1 MRYDTE
7 LKQYLKS
14 TGLRARDLVKIRA
27 KNKAAAKAAARRP
40 PAPPQQ
46 QQQSRPLATTSLD
59 AQQLSNPQLGQ
70 PFMDFPSLAWVRP
83 FQWELACRWVCCQDF
98 HRCGLPPVS
107 SIRVSRCWRRCSL
120 RNNRHKACT
129 TTGRAVGFCRCVFGR
144 AVDAR
149 RRWPCTFNVFVS
161 LQYC

>member
-46 QQQSRPLATTSLD
+46 QQQSRPSATTSLD

-70 PFMDFPSLAWVRP
+70 PFM
-83 FQWELACRWVCCQDF
+83 
-98 HRCGLPPVS
+98 GLPIAGMGASLPMGVGMPMGMLPGFPQMWATAGQQYPSQQMLASMQLAQQQAQGLYNNGAVPSDSVAVS
-107 SIRVSRCWRRCSL
+107 SVAQLTPGGDGHAPSMYL
-120 RNNRHKACT
+120 
-129 TTGRAVGFCRCVFGR
+129 
-144 AVDAR
+144 
-149 RRWPCTFNVFVS
+149 
-161 LQYC
+161 